1 MLRNYFNVAL
11 RQILKNKLFSFV
23 NFAGLAVGLTFCF
36 LTFIWYRFEHSYDQ
50 HYPTANRLYRM
61 NYELNFT
68 GSSFTLSRAPA
79 PFAPLLQSYFP
90 EIEQVARFYTR
101 SLSVK
106 IRDKNLNFEI
116 PDAFFVD
123 STAMQVF
130 GFEVLGG
137 NPDRALH
144 TPFSI
149 VLTEKSALRFFGTQD
164 CIGKQLLLAN
174 RGPFTVRGIVRAL
187 PENAHFRFDFLVPF
201 RNIPD
206 VEPEFA
212 RISILEAMETNTI
225 ASYAS
230 TYVLLKPGTQPS
242 SVNTRFK
249 AFVMKYAMREMREKQ
264 NLSLFPIKDVH
275 LKSTAQDEFMPP
287 ANADFLR
294 IFALI
299 GVLIL
304 TIAIVNFVNLSTAS
318 QLSRVKEIGVRK
330 ALGSQSQQIIRQLL
344 AETFVLGLP
353 AFLIALFGTSL
364 LLDQMSTFF
373 GRRPH
378 FSWGQHLEMLL
389 LFLGVFVVACLLAG
403 IYPALFASRFKAT
416 DIFRG
421 AASGKGQGGNWLTK
435 GLITLQ
441 FTVTVALLAGAG
453 VVFWQ
458 NHFMKNRPLGF
469 NRDMV
474 LRVPLFSQNLN
485 NLFSPGNQELRNR
498 TDAFEEKLLQNPHI
512 QAVTLASNLPG
523 RGTVRYPVATDKIKI
538 EEGVM
543 LPVISVDYDFAKT
556 FGLNLIAGRDFDKT
570 YGTDHIEGFIIN
582 RQALKTLHF
591 GSAANAIGKILH
603 RGGKKGKVIGVI
615 NDFHTENLKYVLTPL
630 IMEVNTGAFAEF
642 GIKISNVNPTATLA
656 FIEKVWQ
663 EFFPEKVFEHRFLED
678 SISDTYLEET
688 RFALLIGS
696 FAGVAIFLSCFG
708 LFGMI
713 AFVVR
718 QRTKEIGIRKV
729 LGANVT
735 SVVTLLS
742 SDFIRLILFAI
753 LLASPIAHYFLD
765 KWLAGFAYR
774 IEIQWWIYALA
785 GSVTI
790 VIALITISFHS
801 IRAALMNPVKSL
813 KTE

>member
-68 GSSFTLSRAPA
+68 GSAFTLSRAPA
-79 PFAPLLQSYFP
+79 PFGPLLQSYFP
-90 EIEQVARFYTR
+90 EIEKVARMYTR

-106 IRDKNLNFEI
+106 NQAKNLEFES
-116 PDAFFVD
+116 PEVFFAD
-123 STAMQVF
+123 STALEVF
-130 GFEVLGG
+130 RFETLAG
-137 NPDRALH
+137 NPDHALR

-149 VLTEKSALRFFGTQD
+149 VLTEKTASRFFGTQD

-187 PENAHFRFDFLVPF
+187 PENAHLRFDFLVPF

-212 RISILEAMETNTI
+212 RANILEALETNTL

-230 TYVLLKPGTQPS
+230 TYVLLKNGTQPS
-242 SVNTRFK
+242 TVNARFK
-249 AFVMKYAMREMREKQ
+249 RFVMKYGLKEMREKQ
-264 NLSLFPIKDVH
+264 NLSLFPVRDIH
-275 LKSTAQDEFMPP
+275 LQSTAQDEFMPP

-299 GVLIL
+299 GLLIL

-353 AFLIALFGTSL
+353 AFIIALLSTSL
-364 LLDQMSTFF
+364 LLDKMAVFF
-373 GRRPH
+373 GRRPQ
-378 FSWGQHLEMLL
+378 FSWNENLEMFG
-389 LFLGVFVVACLLAG
+389 LFLGVFVGACLLAG

-421 AASGKGQGGNWLTK
+421 TAAGKGQGGNWLTK

-441 FTVTVALLAGAG
+441 FTVTIALLAGAG
-453 VVFWQ
+453 VVLWQ
-458 NHFMKNRPLGF
+458 IQYMKNRPLGF
-469 NRDMV
+469 NRNMV
-474 LRVPLFSQNLN
+474 LRVPLFSQNMN
-485 NLFSPGNQELRNR
+485 NLFSPGDQQLRNR
-498 TDAFEEKLLQNPHI
+498 TNAFEEKLLQNPHI
-512 QAVTLASNLPG
+512 KAVTLASNLPG
-523 RGTVRYPVATDKIKI
+523 RGNVRYPIATDKIKI
-538 EEGVM
+538 EDGLM

-556 FGLNLIAGRDFDKT
+556 FGLNLVAGRDFDKS
-570 YGTDHIEGFIIN
+570 YGTNHIEGFIIN
-582 RQALKTLHF
+582 QQAIKTLQL
-591 GSAANAIGKILH
+591 GTAANAIGKTIQ
-603 RGGKKGKVIGVI
+603 RGGKKGRVVGVI
-615 NDFHTENLKYVLTPL
+615 TDFHTENLRNALTPL
-630 IMEVNTGAFAEF
+630 IMEVNTGAFSEF
-642 GIKISNVNPTATLA
+642 GIKMSGIDPVNTID
-656 FIEKVWQ
+656 FIEKTWR
-663 EFFPEKVFEHRFLED
+663 EFFPEKVFEHRFLDE
-678 SISDTYLEET
+678 SIGDTYAEEV
-688 RFALLIGS
+688 RFGVLIGV

-713 AFVVR
+713 AFVVQR
-718 QRTKEIGIRKV
+718 RTKEIGIRKV

-742 SDFIRLILFAI
+742 ADFIRLILFSM
-753 LLASPIAHYFLD
+753 LLASPIAHYFLE
-765 KWLAGFAYR
+765 KWLSEFAYR
-774 IEIQWWIYALA
+774 VEVQWWVYVVA
-785 GSVTI
+785 GLMVI
-790 VIALITISFHS
+790 VIALTTISFHS
-801 IRAALMNPVKSL
+801 IKAALMNPVKSL